1 MQLHQALN
9 LFCQGPIGQG
19 VRVPECRPDLH
30 PLHVLGEVQEPGPA
44 STIPD
49 NGRGALWALYAQRRP
64 TRLITYRP
72 GYNTLIPVRNIN
84 GQGQGGG
91 AASAGERI
99 RTATWEESNKAVRGG
114 KP

>member
-1 MQLHQALN
+1 MVA
-9 LFCQGPIGQG
+9 
-19 VRVPECRPDLH
+19 
-30 PLHVLGEVQEPGPA
+30 VQEPGPA

-84 GQGQGGG
+84 SQGQGGG
-91 AASAGERI
+91 SVSRGEDKDSNMGRIQQGSTGRETIRVGVTLTEVDRRWEMGASAKRLDG
-99 RTATWEESNKAVRGG
+99 TK
-114 KP
+114 